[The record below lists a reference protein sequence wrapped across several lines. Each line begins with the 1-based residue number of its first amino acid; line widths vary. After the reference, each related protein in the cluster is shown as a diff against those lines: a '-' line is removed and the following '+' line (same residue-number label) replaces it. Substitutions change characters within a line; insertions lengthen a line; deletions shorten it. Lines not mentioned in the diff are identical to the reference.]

1 MEEATLHATRLTEA
15 LTGVIRGTVE
25 EEVEAEEVV
34 SLFSHYSFW
43 VNFKLISTCQGY
55 SRGPREDN
63 YYDSGYDKSPRYS
76 ERFNREEYPKPYRN
90 VSLFKKNCWFFF
102 IFKVVFRTVVTLV
115 KGTHRNVKGPDMR

>member
-1 MEEATLHATRLTEA
+1 MEEATLHATPLTEA
-15 LTGVIRGTVE
+15 LTAVIRGTVE

-34 SLFSHYSFW
+34 SLFNLYSFW

-63 YYDSGYDKSPRYS
+63 YYDSGYEKSPRYS

-90 VSLFKKNCWFFF
+90 VSLLQKLFFF
-102 IFKVVFRTVVTLV
+102 LIFKVVSRMVTLV
-115 KGTHRNVKGPDMR
+115 KGIHLNVKGPDMR

>member
-1 MEEATLHATRLTEA
+1 MEEATLHATPLTEA
-15 LTGVIRGTVE
+15 LTAVIRGTVE

-34 SLFSHYSFW
+34 SLFNLYSFW

-63 YYDSGYDKSPRYS
+63 YYDSGYEKSPRYS

-90 VSLFKKNCWFFF
+90 VSLLQKLFFF
-102 IFKVVFRTVVTLV
+102 
-115 KGTHRNVKGPDMR
+115 